1 MMDDFPMD
9 DKKTRGSD
17 DDNKNVLS
25 ENHSKVIDQKHVF
38 DLESAMP
45 H

>member
-1 MMDDFPMD
+1 MMDDFPMND
-9 DKKTRGSD
+9 FKTRGSD

-25 ENHSKVIDQKHVF
+25 ETNSKVIDQKHVF